1 MVFVLPIKDLVM
13 DHYLQKIVWFGA
25 GVCLGSAI
33 VWTASKV
40 STKGFYSTS
49 NRTKDEVDSSI
60 YDSRRDGRSTLQ
72 APKFIESKSTL
83 GTRHAHRAAD
93 PGAIEVVSEQ
103 FSRNRMFF
111 GDKGQELLENSFV
124 IVVGMGGVGSH
135 AAHMLARA
143 GIGKLRLID
152 FDNVTLSS
160 LNRHAVA
167 TRDDV
172 GRPKVVASKEHFAN
186 IVPTC
191 QVDARVEMFEQEL
204 ADDLL
209 SGSPSYVID
218 AIDDVNTKVDLLLA
232 CSRLGLKVISALGA
246 GAKSDPTRLLIGDI
260 TDPSRDPLA
269 AKLRWALRSRI
280 VDRQASDEE
289 SM

>member
-1 MVFVLPIKDLVM
+1 M
-13 DHYLQKIVWFGA
+13 WFGA
-25 GVCLGSAI
+25 GVFVGGAALLAL
-33 VWTASKV
+33 
-40 STKGFYSTS
+40 
-49 NRTKDEVDSSI
+49 
-60 YDSRRDGRSTLQ
+60 SRRGATQRGDHEPSSPKAKEPVFQ
-72 APKFIESKSTL
+72 EAPSSEHVSV
-83 GTRHAHRAAD
+83 GRHAHRAQQPAD
-93 PGAIEVVSEQ
+93 PAVVSEQ

-111 GDKGQELLENSFV
+111 GEEKQEQLEKSFV
-124 IVVGMGGVGSH
+124 IVVGLGGVGSH

-143 GIGKLRLID
+143 GVGRLRLID

-172 GRPKVVASKEHFAN
+172 GRPKVVSCAEHFAD

-191 QVDARVEMFEQEL
+191 EVDARVEMFVAEQ
-204 ADDLL
+204 ADTLL
-209 SGSPSYVID
+209 SGSPCFVID

-232 CSRLGLKVISALGA
+232 CSRLNLRVLSALGA

-280 VDRQASDEE
+280 VDKQAPDEE
-289 SM
+289 SMFCWVGLGKGERGKGGGRERV